1 MSFWDILQDA
11 GATAG
16 GFALANQISNRGEQY
31 ANQMGELAGQ
41 LQDDSKFTGYG
52 VSTGLGQSTID
63 PSGGLSLGVG
73 QNRALAGGAQGYQQG
88 MGQMTKAAGA
98 LRGLGG
104 QAANAYGQFTAGAMQ
119 DPRARE
125 QEIYN
130 RAMAMQQ
137 PALDAQRAQTNAQE
151 FAAGR
156 GGVMGSQFGGSGEDA
171 AMARAQ
177 AQAQNQASFQAMGQA
192 QQEMMNQGAMA
203 NQFGGQAMGAYG
215 QQGQLGQGMGG
226 LGLNAYGQSFMPMQ
240 NQLQALEVANQTGQ
254 MAQTGQLTGA
264 GYAAQLGLGGIQTQ
278 VNADKAASELYGSL
292 IGSMMGAAS
301 GDEESRGGLLSQII
315 GLF

>member
-1 MSFWDILQDA
+1 MDILQDV

-16 GFALANQISNRGEQY
+16 GFALADRITNRGEQY
-31 ANQMGELAGQ
+31 ANQMGQLAGQ

-52 VSTGLGQSTID
+52 VSTGLGSSTVS
-63 PSGGLSLGVG
+63 PNGGLNVGVG
-73 QNRALAGGAQGYQQG
+73 QNQTLAGGAGGYQQG
-88 MGQMTKAAGA
+88 FNQMANSAGA
-98 LRGLGG
+98 LGG
-104 QAANAYGQFTAGAMQ
+104 VGGTATGAYNQFTAGAMQ
-119 DPRARE
+119 DPRLRE
-125 QEIYN
+125 QDIYN

-137 PALDAQRAQTNAQE
+137 PMLDQQRAQTNAQE

-177 AQAQNQASFQAMGQA
+177 AQAQNAASFQAMGQA
-192 QQEMMNQGAMA
+192 QQEMMNQGALA
-203 NQFGGQAMGAYG
+203 NQFGQQALGAYG

-226 LGLNAYGQSFMPMQ
+226 LGVNAYQASFLPLQ

-254 MAQTGQLTGA
+254 LSQTGQLTGA

-292 IGSMMGAAS
+292 IGSMMGATS
-301 GDEESRGGLLSQII
+301 NDEGGGLLSQIA